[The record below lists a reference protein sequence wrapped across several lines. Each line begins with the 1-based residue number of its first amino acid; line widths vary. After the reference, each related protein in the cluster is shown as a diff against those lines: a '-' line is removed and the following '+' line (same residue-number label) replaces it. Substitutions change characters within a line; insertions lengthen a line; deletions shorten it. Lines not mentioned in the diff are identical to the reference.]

1 MYKLNWQEGLKR
13 LYYVIWAVL
22 VLINT
27 GIVLSEGFT
36 SASITSWLVFA
47 IGPAI
52 LQKGAIWIYQGLTP
66 R

>member
-1 MYKLNWQEGLKR
+1 MNKLNWQEGLKR

-22 VLINT
+22 VFINT
-27 GIVLSEGFT
+27 SIVLRDGFT
-36 SASITSWLVFA
+36 SASITGWLVFA

-52 LQKGAIWIYQGLTP
+52 LQKCAIWIYQGLTT